1 MYDDYEK
8 VQSHLSVHR
17 AKMMHPPEIRK
28 KEPIEDYRAVN
39 RYHLGMLLLQL
50 HFDLPT
56 INYIDEAKFNA
67 MVI

>member
-1 MYDDYEK
+1 
-8 VQSHLSVHR
+8 
-17 AKMMHPPEIRK
+17 MMHPPEIRK